1 MNKKLLLVLPLL
13 MLMLLITA
21 CGGRDTVVATVNGEE
36 ILESELDAS
45 VDQMVSSA
53 KQQYAQFGMD
63 LDMESEEGQ
72 MMLVQIKTQALEN
85 LIQQEV
91 LMQAAEEAG
100 YTVSDEELDTEI
112 GGIKAQ
118 FTTEEEFEEALEANG
133 FTPESYRKRLKAE
146 LMISEFFQAQIET
159 KEVSEEEIEAY
170 YNDYVEQLEEHNEDA
185 EEEEIREI
193 REFDDIKDD
202 IEEQLIQEDR
212 QAQIGELIETLM
224 AKADIEHLIDF
235 EEDNE

>member
-1 MNKKLLLVLPLL
+1 MNKKLLLVLPLV

-45 VDQMVSSA
+45 VDQMVSSYE
-53 KQQYAQFGMD
+53 QYG
-63 LDMESEEGQ
+63 LDMESEQGQ

-202 IEEQLIQEDR
+202 IEEHLIQEDR

>member
-45 VDQMVSSA
+45 VDQMVSSYE
-53 KQQYAQFGMD
+53 QYG
-63 LDMESEEGQ
+63 LDMESEQGQ

-170 YNDYVEQLEEHNEDA
+170 YDDYVEQLEEHNEDA

-193 REFDDIKDD
+193 REFDEIKDD

>member
-45 VDQMVSSA
+45 VDQMVSSYE
-53 KQQYAQFGMD
+53 QYG
-63 LDMESEEGQ
+63 LDMESEQGQ

-159 KEVSEEEIEAY
+159 KEVSEEEIEAS

-193 REFDDIKDD
+193 REFDEIKDD

>member
-45 VDQMVSSA
+45 VDQMVSSYE
-53 KQQYAQFGMD
+53 QYG
-63 LDMESEEGQ
+63 LDMESEQGQ

-118 FTTEEEFEEALEANG
+118 FTTEEEFGEALEANG

-170 YNDYVEQLEEHNEDA
+170 YDDYVEQLEEHNEDA

-193 REFDDIKDD
+193 REFDEIKDD